1 MSEQAPSMLE
11 LKSEIANVKVA
22 VEEVRASQVKIAH
35 ALLGSFEKDGAG
47 LLEQQRI
54 NVKDIYELKTL
65 NSQIKEQLEAHKEQI
80 TELEKF
86 KSEIKKVVAIIA
98 FAIPLVFEILK
109 GLAEIGYDVVRHK
122 MGF

>member
-1 MSEQAPSMLE
+1 MNESTGMQE
-11 LKSEIANVKVA
+11 LKTEVASLKVT
-22 VEEVRASQVKIAH
+22 VGKIKEGQIKIAH

-54 NVKDIYELKTL
+54 NVKDIIDLKSANSELKSKLDTH
-65 NSQIKEQLEAHKEQI
+65 AGQI
-80 TELEKF
+80 TELQTF

-109 GLAEIGYDVVRHK
+109 GIAEVVWDTTKHHF
-122 MGF
+122 GF